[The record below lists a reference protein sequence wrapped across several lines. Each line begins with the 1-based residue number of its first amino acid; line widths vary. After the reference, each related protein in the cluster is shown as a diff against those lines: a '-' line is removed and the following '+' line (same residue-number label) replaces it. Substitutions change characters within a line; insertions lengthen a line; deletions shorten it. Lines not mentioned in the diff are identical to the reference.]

1 MPPLDDRSQPLS
13 RKAIVLSDSG
23 TGQATLEVAQ
33 WPHEIPRKVVV
44 TGFANTLAAM
54 TETRVHRHR
63 KAQLVLT
70 LSGIVT
76 CEILRSLWVVPP
88 YCAVWIPGGLPHSF
102 KLAGEVRTYCVFV
115 KPDAAVS
122 LPTECRT
129 VAASPL
135 LRELLLRIAS
145 FPKLYDEG
153 GREGR
158 IVQVLLDQLGAARA
172 EEFDFPMP
180 SDPKL
185 RRIANAMIADPADRA
200 TVAEWGRRVGAA
212 ERTVSRV
219 LQREVGMSFGRWRQK
234 LHALLAVQRLAQG
247 TPVQTVA
254 WDLGYD
260 GASSFI
266 TMFRKVL
273 GSSPGRY
280 WTERREKA

>member
-1 MPPLDDRSQPLS
+1 MPPLDDRSQRLS
-13 RKAIVLSDSG
+13 PKDIVLSG
-23 TGQATLEVAQ
+23 GGAGQATLEVAQ
-33 WPHEIPRKVVV
+33 WPHEVPRTIVV
-44 TGFANTLAAM
+44 TGFANTLTTM
-54 TETRVHRHR
+54 TETRVHHHR

-70 LSGIVT
+70 LSGVVT
-76 CEILRSLWVVPP
+76 CEIQHSLWVVPP
-88 YCAVWIPGGLPHSF
+88 HFAVWIPSGLPHSL
-102 KLAGEVRTYCVFV
+102 KVAGDVRTYCVFV
-115 KPDAAVS
+115 EPEAALS
-122 LPTECRT
+122 LPAECRT

-135 LRELLLRIAS
+135 LRELLFRAAS
-145 FPKLYDEG
+145 FPRLYDED

-180 SDPKL
+180 RDPKL
-185 RRIANAMIADPADRA
+185 RRVANAMIADPSDRA

-212 ERTVSRV
+212 ERTVSRI

-234 LHALLAVQRLAQG
+234 LHVLLAIQRLAEG
-247 TPVQTVA
+247 VPVQTVA

-280 WTERREKA
+280 WTARRGND